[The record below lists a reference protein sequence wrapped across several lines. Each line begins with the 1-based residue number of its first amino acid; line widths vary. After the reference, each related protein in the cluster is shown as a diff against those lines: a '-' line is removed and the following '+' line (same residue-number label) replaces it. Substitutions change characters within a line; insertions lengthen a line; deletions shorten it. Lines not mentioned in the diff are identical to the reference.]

1 MAGIPQKRCGV
12 LLWVSYPEAH
22 DIGLPLMGDRPVK
35 TLPSFS
41 ITVVAINMHS
51 SDLLRGGAHL
61 MAAPAAELRILLCG
75 HFPLLLPANE

>member
-1 MAGIPQKRCGV
+1 MAGIPQKHCGV
-12 LLWVSYPEAH
+12 LLRVSHPEAH

-35 TLPSFS
+35 ILFGFS

-51 SDLLRGGAHL
+51 SDLLRGGAQL

-75 HFPLLLPANE
+75 DFPLAAPSQ